1 MVELVDA
8 LDSKS
13 SARKGVGVRF
23 SPEPPFVK
31 VFEPRSEIKID
42 VTRLIPK
49 ISMKNLSM
57 LIVYSVVRNLV
68 PLRRLDQKPHLRA
81 TPF

>member
-1 MVELVDA
+1 MVLISPLLFNGSVVELVDA

-31 VFEPRSEIKID
+31 VFEHLSLRYFSSGFDLFLALKFKID
-42 VTRLIPK
+42 
-49 ISMKNLSM
+49 
-57 LIVYSVVRNLV
+57 
-68 PLRRLDQKPHLRA
+68 A
-81 TPF
+81 TFRKLAK